1 MTASKPDFELP
12 KGGGSPPKEV
22 RCNPAAKCRGLICG
36 VKPIDLQTHYKNQE
50 PLVERRKYRLK

>member
-22 RCNPAAKCRGLICG
+22 RCNSAAKCRGLICG

-50 PLVERRKYRLK
+50 PLVERRK